1 MVSSIRIV
9 ADDDDKTE
17 GKRSDIMMMDDMEM
31 MKGVDMV
38 DMVDMVDVADV

>member
-38 DMVDMVDVADV
+38 DVADV